1 MTQFEDGLTKVRE
14 ICERNPM
21 LDNFLATMS
30 STAGVRKEYIAL
42 GVMAIPFLLLLFM
55 GGAHFIVD
63 LVAYLYPAYASVR
76 AIESEGTDD
85 DTQWLTYW
93 VIYAFFNLIEH
104 FSDVILHWVP
114 FYFSFKLGLLVWMML
129 PTQNGATFI
138 YQAIRSRVKT
148 TTTESGEPTASASQG
163 VYSEAD

>member
-1 MTQFEDGLTKVRE
+1 MSDILKNAVIQKDKLNNDLLKIPQLKELGEKTKVA
-14 ICERNPM
+14 PV
-21 LDNFLATMS
+21 F
-30 STAGVRKEYIAL
+30 
-42 GVMAIPFLLLLFM
+42 
-55 GGAHFIVD
+55 
-63 LVAYLYPAYASVR
+63 LVAGAACFALLVLYLIFGAGLLCNLLGFVYPVYASIQ
-76 AIESEGTDD
+76 AIETKGTDD